1 MSTFSEK
8 LAYYRNLIGYS
19 LDDLALLTGIPK
31 TTLHR
36 YEKGTNKR
44 DPAGDKILILE
55 VALRI
60 KPGTLL
66 GITKDESIP
75 ITPKENIVLA
85 AYRKQPNLQPE
96 VDRILGIGEKP
107 LHISPSQDDT
117 VKLVASDGA
126 LMDGQITDPGKAA
139 STLRNSSKNKK

>member
-8 LAYYRNLIGYS
+8 LTYYRKLIGYS
-19 LDDLALLTGIPK
+19 LDDLVLLTGIPK

-75 ITPKENIVLA
+75 ITPKENIVLT
-85 AYRKQPNLQPE
+85 AYRSQPKLQPE
-96 VDRILGIGEKP
+96 VDHILGIGEKP
-107 LHISPSQDDT
+107 LHISPAQQT
-117 VKLVASDGA
+117 KLAAFGDGEGTLPAAKDPKA
-126 LMDGQITDPGKAA
+126 LANLEGT
-139 STLRNSSKNKK
+139 SEE